1 MRTFPGGTHLWTV
14 GMALAYHVVSP
25 GHLQP
30 IRGIAFKRTFQEA
43 GAVELFSKGTGSN
56 GNGLMNGTMCLSWQ
70 KNYVVP
76 IALRC
81 AVWGPKLSRTRVLF
95 QCDNLG
101 LVATIS
107 KGSSRDN
114 DCLDACGSWRSY
126 SSGIKHD
133 YIKFCNQLAL
143 PTTKSTLLLF
153 VTYLASLNLSHP
165 TIKVYLAGVRSLH
178 VAHSHH
184 FTFNQQLTPQLQQ
197 VLKGI
202 QKQQAIGSA
211 PMIRRPI
218 TIQIMAGIKS
228 IL

>member
-1 MRTFPGGTHLWTV
+1 
-14 GMALAYHVVSP
+14 
-25 GHLQP
+25 
-30 IRGIAFKRTFQEA
+30 
-43 GAVELFSKGTGSN
+43 
-56 GNGLMNGTMCLSWQ
+56 MNGTMHLSWQ

-81 AVWGPKLSRTRVLF
+81 GVWGPKLSRTRILF

-107 KGSSRDN
+107 KGSSRN
-114 DCLDACGSWRSY
+114 SDCLDACGAWRSY
-126 SSGIKHD
+126 SSGIKH

-143 PTTKSTLLLF
+143 LPLNLHFFYLLL
-153 VTYLASLNLSHP
+153 TYLASLNLSLP
-165 TIKVYLAGVRSLH
+165 TIKVYLAGIRSLH
-178 VAHSHH
+178 VAHSHR

-202 QKQQAIGSA
+202 QKQQAVRSA

-218 TIQIMAGIKS
+218 NIQIMAGIKS